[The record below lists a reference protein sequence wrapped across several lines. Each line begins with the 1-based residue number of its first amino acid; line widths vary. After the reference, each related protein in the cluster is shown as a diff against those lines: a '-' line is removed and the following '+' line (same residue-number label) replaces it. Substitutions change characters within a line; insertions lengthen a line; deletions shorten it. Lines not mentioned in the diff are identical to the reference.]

1 MVPATNP
8 DPVKFDNTSAQIMT
22 NMAAAFNRRDPGIDD
37 KEKERLRIEQEEQ
50 KRLAQQNKEL
60 LNSLFDPSKLQAQTR
75 SSRVKDIVAN
85 TNAVLRGGLK
95 GGTTAEVAENA
106 LQALLDLQSGDAKY
120 SGIVKSI
127 EDREKSLTDDE
138 KRGLNIGEAKQVAL
152 RNALKK
158 QDAKGNWV
166 PKSFE
171 ELDDQQDYLGGLIN
185 SPDGLKFANLSVGF
199 DDLTKEVTEA
209 PKSTETKS
217 IKVQRG
223 RTINS
228 ESMKVTWSPKF
239 QYYDDKAEEIKL
251 RTDSNGLIEDDVYKE
266 LTAKP
271 SINRTLT
278 SRAMTFVNDYNTA
291 DAAGKAL
298 MATKAGLPTGGT
310 MPPLLDPADP
320 KTIEGV
326 KKAFL
331 TQTISNQIGRV
342 EADQKQNIVLPAPVV
357 NNYNN
362 WSNTDPTN
370 TAPND
375 RITGILNLDTRF
387 LGAQSKSGKG
397 HIIYDVTD
405 QFNNLPLFKTRRGA
419 TYGPEEV
426 QFNSVTKQFFVRE
439 REGQPL
445 KPYDPQSLRD
455 IVVPNTSGTGYNPK
469 PKGTS
474 R

>member
-1 MVPATNP
+1 MAQETRVNP
-8 DPVKFDNTSAQIMT
+8 IQFDNTASQIMM
-22 NMAAAFNRRDPGIDD
+22 NMAASFNRRDTGGDD
-37 KEKERLRIEQEEQ
+37 KEKERLRVEQEEQ
-50 KRLAQQNKEL
+50 RRLAQQNKEL
-60 LNSLFDPSKLQAQTR
+60 LNSLFDPSKLQATTR
-75 SSRVKDIVAN
+75 SSKVKDIVAN

-95 GGTTAEVAENA
+95 GGTTAEVAEQA

-166 PKSFE
+166 PKPFE
-171 ELDDQQDYLGGLIN
+171 ELDDQQDYLGSLIN

-251 RTDSNGLIEDDVYKE
+251 RTDSSGLIEDDVYKE

-278 SRAMTFVNDYNTA
+278 SRAMTFINDYNTA

-298 MATKAGLPTGGT
+298 MATKAGLPTGST

-326 KKAFL
+326 KKSFL
-331 TQTISNQIGRV
+331 TKTISNQIGRV
-342 EADQKQNIVLPAPVV
+342 EADQKQNIVLPAPVI

-362 WSNTDPTN
+362 WTNTDPTN

-387 LGAQSKSGKG
+387 LGAASKSGKG
-397 HIIYDVTD
+397 DIIYDVTD
-405 QFNNLPLFKTRRGA
+405 QFNNLPLFKTRSGVP
-419 TYGPEEV
+419 YGPKEV
-426 QFNSVTKQFFVRE
+426 QYNTVTKQFFVRE
-439 REGQPL
+439 RDGQGL
-445 KPYDPQSLRD
+445 KTYDAQSWRD
-455 IVVPNTSGTGYNPK
+455 VIVPATSGTGYNPK
-469 PKGTS
+469 PKGTP

>member
-8 DPVKFDNTSAQIMT
+8 DPVKYSNTSAQIMT
-22 NMAAAFNRRDPGIDD
+22 NMAAAYNRRDSGGDD
-37 KEKERLRIEQEEQ
+37 KEKERLRIEAEEQ

-60 LNSLFDPSKLQAQTR
+60 LNSLFDPSKLQSATR

-95 GGTTAEVAENA
+95 GGTTAEVAEQA

-158 QDAKGNWV
+158 QDEKGNWV
-166 PKSFE
+166 PKTFE
-171 ELDDQQDYLGGLIN
+171 ELDDSQDYLGGLIN
-185 SPDGLKFANLSVGF
+185 SPDGLKFANISVGF

-209 PKSTETKS
+209 PKSTETKAL
-217 IKVQRG
+217 KVRRG

-228 ESMKVTWSPKF
+228 ESIKVTWSPKF

-278 SRAMTFVNDYNTA
+278 SRALTFVSDYNTA
-291 DAAGKAL
+291 DAAGKAA
-298 MATKAGLPTGGT
+298 MATKAGLPAGAPV
-310 MPPLLDPADP
+310 PPVLDPADP
-320 KTIEGV
+320 KIIEGV

-331 TQTISNQIGRV
+331 TQTISNQIGTV
-342 EADQKQNIVLPAPVV
+342 EAEQKQNIVLPAPVI

-362 WSNTDPTN
+362 GSDPTN
-370 TAPND
+370 AAPND
-375 RITGILNLDTRF
+375 RVTAVISLDSRF
-387 LGAQSKSGKG
+387 LGPKTQTSGG
-397 HIIYDVTD
+397 NDLYDVTG
-405 QFNNLPLFKTRRGA
+405 QFNNLPLFKTRSGG
-419 TYGPEEV
+419 TYGPAEV
-426 QFNSVTKQFFVRE
+426 KYNSGTQQFFVRQKQ
-439 REGQPL
+439 GQPL
-445 KPYDPQSLRD
+445 KIYDIQSWRD
-455 IVVPNTSGTGYNPK
+455 VIVPATSGTGYNPR
-469 PKGTS
+469 PKGTP